1 MEIDEVLRRFE
12 SMLSRGMVNEAGRYL
27 EDMAAKSESAG
38 DRLTAASCFNELTG
52 FWRVCGREEKSC
64 AAAERA
70 LALLA
75 ESGCGDGIDYAT
87 AMLNYATAKAAFT
100 RIPEALRLYRRVEA
114 RYRELLPAVDYRW
127 ASLYNNMAQA
137 LLKSGNRKEAADCF
151 EKSLR
156 LLEQM
161 EGVDSETATCNTNI
175 AFCLLAENRKSEA
188 GERLERAEAIFR
200 SLPGDP
206 HYDSV
211 LSCRGQLQYME
222 GQYAESAE
230 CYRRLAENIEKRFG
244 RNLNYATACRN
255 CAKAC
260 AAAGLGAEAERYR
273 RLAESAGR
281 HENEGG

>member
-27 EDMAAKSESAG
+27 EDVAVKSEGEG
-38 DRLTAASCFNELTG
+38 DPLTAASCFNELIG
-52 FWRVCGREEKSC
+52 FWRVCGRKEKSC

-70 LALLA
+70 LALLS
-75 ESGCGDGIDYAT
+75 ESGLCGGIDHAT
-87 AMLNYATAKAAFT
+87 AMLNYAAAKAAFK
-100 RIPEALRLYRRVEA
+100 RIPEALRLYRSVEA

-137 LLKSGNRKEAADCF
+137 LLKSGKSKEAADFF

-156 LLEQM
+156 LLEQL

-175 AFCLLAENRKSEA
+175 AFCLLAENRKGEA
-188 GERLERAEAIFR
+188 REHLERAEAIFR

-206 HYDSV
+206 HYDGV
-211 LSCRGQLQYME
+211 LSCRGQLKYME
-222 GQYAESAE
+222 GQYVESAE
-230 CYRRLAENIEKRFG
+230 YYRLLAENIEKRFG
-244 RNLNYATACRN
+244 RNMNYATACRN

-260 AAAGLGAEAERYR
+260 AAAGLEEESQRYR

-281 HENEGG
+281 HEDEGG